1 MFFPKRNR
9 ILVIALAAVIT
20 SWVVPKSVHAVDL
33 INLTSNNFVTWF
45 ETNDSGDRL
54 AQAFATDGTNHVIQ
68 SMALNLFSVDGNT
81 KTFDLDIW
89 SNSGSDTPGTP
100 VANVVTGG
108 SFASFSDQNL
118 YQIGSLSISLDTT
131 TNYWL
136 VLTPAGAG
144 QIRWGQTDN
153 LTGGFAGFPNAVRRS
168 TDSGANWPETTNLV
182 QTRTRITA
190 VPESS
195 FLGMTALLVLVS
207 HAGIRM
213 RRSSNRG

>member
-1 MFFPKRNR
+1 MLFPKRIR
-9 ILVIALAAVIT
+9 IHVIAMAAVIIFMT
-20 SWVVPKSVHAVDL
+20 MAKSVPAVDL
-33 INLTSNNFVTWF
+33 IDLTSNNFVTWF

-54 AQAFATDGTNHVIQ
+54 AQAFATDGANNVIQ

-89 SNSGSDTPGTP
+89 SNSGSDTPAVP

-108 SFASFSDQNL
+108 SFASFSDQNF
-118 YQIGSLSISLDTT
+118 YQIGSLSIPLATSTT
-131 TNYWL
+131 YWL

-153 LTGGFAGFPNAVRRS
+153 LTGGFTGFANAVRRS
-168 TDSGANWPETTNLV
+168 IDSGLNWPETTNLV

-190 VPESS
+190 VPETS
-195 FLGMTALLVLVS
+195 FMGLAGFIVLS
-207 HAGIRM
+207 AHAGSRY
-213 RRSSNRG
+213 RRSKRLG